1 MYIFRAKDEIDG
13 KNEEVDG
20 TNDNGKLVYCIKNV
34 TLIVP

>member
-20 TNDNGKLVYCIKNV
+20 TNDDGKLVLLY
-34 TLIVP
+34 